1 MAANAVS
8 ERFRAVLE
16 ARRESFN
23 QRFARRGRNLD
34 AAVFLAYLRRTAGP
48 LVEIG
53 GDAAAE
59 AVATTLFEI
68 GLVAMERG
76 LVSATDVPSA
86 FESALVAALPRFGR
100 HFTDAP
106 AIVTRAAANGYEQL
120 RRALDDERA
129 SRWLDAWAAL
139 AAACASR
146 DELFDAGLVL
156 AWRAGLAEA
165 RDRALSRLAA
175 RGPEFAKRT
184 LGVASIDARPE
195 RRFVAPEAAPDVPL
209 ELAIVTR
216 LGAFRGFGGSF
227 RVPPTVAAA
236 GDHVVASDGESH
248 LVLHADVFGAR
259 ILPAPWV
266 GDGAALAHA
275 GATICHADEIAKH
288 GFGAFVLDHFRD
300 VTSVASAGG
309 LAAVTTADS
318 HQIAILGWR
327 PRGAP

>member
-8 ERFRAVLE
+8 DRFRAVLE
-16 ARRESFN
+16 VRRESFN

-34 AAVFLAYLRRTAGP
+34 AAVFLAYLRRTAAP
-48 LVEIG
+48 LVEIA
-53 GDAAAE
+53 GDSAAE
-59 AVATTLFEI
+59 TTATTLFEL
-68 GLVAMERG
+68 GLVALERG
-76 LVSATDVPSA
+76 LVGASGGPSP
-86 FESALVAALPRFGR
+86 FEAALVDALPRFGP

-120 RRALDDERA
+120 RRAVDDERA
-129 SRWLDAWAAL
+129 SRWLDGWAAL

-156 AWRAGLAEA
+156 AWKSGLAEA
-165 RDRALSRLAA
+165 RARALSRLAA
-175 RGPEFAKRT
+175 RGPELAQRT

-195 RRFVAPEAAPDVPL
+195 RRFVSPEAPPDVPL

-216 LGAFRGFGGSF
+216 VGAFRGFGGSF
-227 RVPPTVAAA
+227 RVPPKLAVA
-236 GDHVVASDGESH
+236 GDHVVASDGEVS
-248 LVLHADVFGAR
+248 LVVHADVFGAR

-266 GDGAALAHA
+266 GDAAALAHA
-275 GATICHADEIAKH
+275 SATICHSDEIAKH
-288 GFGAFVLDHFRD
+288 GFGAFVQDHFRD
-300 VTSVASAGG
+300 VTSVASAAG